1 MFHLEIVADT
11 AVEFADK
18 VRDLAAQFGIA
29 TSTTAIAA
37 ATEAPAEAERTLE
50 PVRTTRRRA
59 RPAATEEQAPEAE
72 QTDDTPADS
81 ADAEAPAEEEAETV
95 VPINTRRRRSAPAE
109 TAPDATVGAAV
120 TDEAVLRNLVLRLMQ
135 AKGGPAVRAV
145 LDGFGIART
154 SEVPEA
160 QAGELA
166 KALEEAIAA

>member
-29 TSTTAIAA
+29 TSTVAVAA
-37 ATEAPAEAERTLE
+37 ATEASAEAEQPVLE
-50 PVRTTRRRA
+50 PVKPTRRRA
-59 RPAATEEQAPEAE
+59 RPATTEEPKPEAE
-72 QTDDTPADS
+72 QAD
-81 ADAEAPAEEEAETV
+81 EAPADDEPAEEETV
-95 VPINTRRRRSAPAE
+95 VPINNRRRRSAPAE
-109 TAPDATVGAAV
+109 TAPDATVGAAAA
-120 TDEAVLRNLVLRLMQ
+120 DDAVLRNLVLRLMS

-154 SEVPEA
+154 SEVPED